1 MQREMAT
8 IAIPLADGFED
19 LEFIVPRQRLT
30 DAGHRVTVFGA
41 KAGERVHGK
50 RGQATA
56 RIEEVASALEPENFD
71 ALVIPGGHAPDA
83 LRMDRSVVSF
93 VRRFWETG
101 RPVAAVCH
109 GPQLLI
115 EADVVR
121 DRRLTSYPSI
131 KRDLAN
137 AGAVWVDREVVQDR
151 NLITSRRPD
160 DLEAFCDA
168 ILTTLSGR

>member
-1 MQREMAT
+1 MAT

-19 LEFIVPRQRLT
+19 LEFTVPRQRLT
-30 DAGHRVTVFGA
+30 DAGHRVTVFGT
-41 KAGERVHGK
+41 KAGEQVQGK

-56 RIEEVASALEPENFD
+56 RIDEVASALEPEAFD
-71 ALVIPGGHAPDA
+71 ALVIPGGHAPDE

-131 KRDLAN
+131 RRDLAN

-160 DLEAFCDA
+160 DLDAFCDA
-168 ILTTLSGR
+168 ILTTLSDR

>member
-1 MQREMAT
+1 MAM
-8 IAIPLADGFED
+8 IAIPLANGFED
-19 LEFIVPRQRLT
+19 LEFTVPRQRLT
-30 DAGHRVTVFGA
+30 DAGHHVTVFGA
-41 KAGERVHGK
+41 KAGERVQGK

-56 RIEEVASALEPENFD
+56 CIEEVASALEPENFD
-71 ALVIPGGHAPDA
+71 ALVIPGGHAPDE

-121 DRRLTSYPSI
+121 DRRVTSYPSI

-168 ILTTLSGR
+168 LLTTLSGR

>member
-1 MQREMAT
+1 MAT
-8 IAIPLADGFED
+8 IAIPMANGFED
-19 LEFIVPRQRLT
+19 VEFTVPKQRLT
-30 DAGHRVTVFGA
+30 DAGHRVTVLGLE
-41 KAGERVHGK
+41 AGERVHG
-50 RGQATA
+50 RRRQATA
-56 RIEEVASALEPENFD
+56 HIEEVAGALEPEHVD
-71 ALVIPGGHAPDA
+71 ALVIPGGHAPDE

-101 RPVAAVCH
+101 RPVAAGCH

-168 ILTTLSGR
+168 ILTTLASR

>member
-1 MQREMAT
+1 MGR
-8 IAIPLADGFED
+8 IAIPLAEGFED
-19 LEFIVPRQRLT
+19 VEFTVPRTRLLE
-30 DAGHRVTVFGA
+30 AGHEVTVFGA
-41 KAGERVHGK
+41 KAGERVRGK
-50 RGQATA
+50 RGKVTA
-56 RIEEVASALEPENFD
+56 DIEAVAAGLEPATFD
-71 ALVIPGGHAPDA
+71 ALVIPGGYAPDE
-83 LRMDRSVVSF
+83 LRMDRNVVSF

-131 KRDLAN
+131 KKDLSN

-160 DLEAFCDA
+160 DLDAFCDA
-168 ILTTLSGR
+168 ILTALFGR